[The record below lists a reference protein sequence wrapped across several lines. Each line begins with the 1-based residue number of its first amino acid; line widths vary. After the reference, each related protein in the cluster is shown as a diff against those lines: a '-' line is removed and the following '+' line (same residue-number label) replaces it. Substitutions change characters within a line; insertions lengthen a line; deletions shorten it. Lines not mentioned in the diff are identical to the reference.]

1 MADEK
6 DTIREMYRKYW
17 SCMISKDVDGLRDL
31 MADDYYLLHMT
42 GVKQSAKVFLNGL
55 LDSTFNYYSA
65 DHDSIEVSPNGDH
78 AIMTG
83 RSRVMAAVYGGAPRA
98 YLRRRSI
105 PEIRER
111 LQPFLRCSGC
121 RGCLRFR
128 AVSAAVRARVH
139 GEHSF
144 GEASPPCGLHRLRP
158 IRLSQNIQE
167 NACGFCTYDRCIVQH
182 DCLWKYRK

>member
-1 MADEK
+1 MTGEK

-65 DHDSIEVSPNGDH
+65 DHDSIEVSLNGDH

-83 RSRVMAAVYGGAPRA
+83 RSRVMAAVYGGRK
-98 YLRRRSI
+98 SSW
-105 PEIRER
+105 R
-111 LQPFLRCSGC
+111 LQGDFTLRKENGNWKFTS
-121 RGCLRFR
+121 
-128 AVSAAVRARVH
+128 SK
-139 GEHSF
+139 
-144 GEASPPCGLHRLRP
+144 AS
-158 IRLSQNIQE
+158 
-167 NACGFCTYDRCIVQH
+167 TY
-182 DCLWKYRK
+182 

>member
-55 LDSTFNYYSA
+55 LDGTFNYYSA
-65 DHDSIEVSPNGDH
+65 DHDSIEVSLNGDH

-83 RSRVMAAVYGGAPRA
+83 RSRVMAAVYGGRK
-98 YLRRRSI
+98 SSW
-105 PEIRER
+105 R
-111 LQPFLRCSGC
+111 LQGDFTLRKENGNWKFTS
-121 RGCLRFR
+121 
-128 AVSAAVRARVH
+128 SK
-139 GEHSF
+139 
-144 GEASPPCGLHRLRP
+144 AS
-158 IRLSQNIQE
+158 
-167 NACGFCTYDRCIVQH
+167 TY
-182 DCLWKYRK
+182 